1 MKKKRKKMKMRRD
14 SLHSSELVCKAT
26 VVRIRTPE
34 GKAFLIID
42 EDPKTSN
49 PIRFDLQ
56 LGKSGTALRS
66 WSYAMGR
73 MLTLS
78 VLHGATIEDVITEL
92 SNVTTDKYSGGVRS
106 GIDGLVKGLMRYQSD
121 RLVGLT
127 AYLDNVPSFGG
138 I

>member
-1 MKKKRKKMKMRRD
+1 MRRD
-14 SLHSSELVCKAT
+14 SLLSGDLVCKAI
-26 VVRIRTPE
+26 VVKLTTPE

-42 EDPKTSN
+42 EDPVSSN
-49 PIRFDLQ
+49 PTRFDLQ

-78 VLHGATIEDVITEL
+78 VKNGATIEDVITEL

-121 RLVGLT
+121 RFVSLT
-127 AYLDNVPSFGG
+127 NYLDDVPSFGG

>member
-1 MKKKRKKMKMRRD
+1 M
-14 SLHSSELVCKAT
+14 LNGELVCKAT
-26 VVRIRTPE
+26 VVKIRTPD

-42 EDPKTSN
+42 EDPETSN

-56 LGKSGTALRS
+56 LGKSGTSLRS

-78 VLHGATIEDVITEL
+78 VKNGATIEDVITEL

-121 RLVGLT
+121 KFINLT
-127 AYLDNVPSFGG
+127 SYLDNVPSFGG
-138 I
+138 M

>member
-1 MKKKRKKMKMRRD
+1 MTTRRD
-14 SLHSSELVCKAT
+14 SLLSELICKAT
-26 VVRIRTPE
+26 VVRITTPE

-42 EDPKTSN
+42 EDPETNN

-66 WSYAMGR
+66 WAYAMGR

-78 VLHGATIEDVITEL
+78 IGHGATIEDVITEL

-121 RLVGLT
+121 RFISLT
-127 AYLDNVPSFGG
+127 SYLDDMPSFGG
-138 I
+138 M